1 MRQLILHLI
10 YRCQGRW
17 SREQQGNVELQIELG
32 LVWGQASLV
41 AQMVKNLL
49 QWGRPRFV
57 PWVGKIPWRREWLPT
72 PVLLPGEWWTENSG
86 GLQSTE
92 SQRVG
97 HDWTIAFSAF
107 IWVQS
112 PASWQTPMKLFLP
125 CLPSCFYSYF
135 KLKCSWV
142 SLVPEEFRVI

>member
-49 QWGRPRFV
+49 QWGRPGFV

-72 PVLLPGEWWTENSG
+72 PVLLPGEFQGQRSLAGYSPWDRKESDPTVWLTFLHFLAWKNPVSPPSGHLHEYSWSISASILWILLWTGYNI
-86 GLQSTE
+86 L
-92 SQRVG
+92 
-97 HDWTIAFSAF
+97 HA
-107 IWVQS
+107 
-112 PASWQTPMKLFLP
+112 
-125 CLPSCFYSYF
+125 PSLMS
-135 KLKCSWV
+135 
-142 SLVPEEFRVI
+142 